1 MDESNDRVSRAI
13 IPPCDAAVVLR
24 APEGES
30 AADPASCARWNEGSL
45 GGCRNVVLHDAT
57 PCDDDDPP
65 VTTSTPRLAVLFGP
79 RRGVTRDVHQRVLVG
94 RGVEAEL
101 QLIDEKVSREHCVFE
116 AQGTGVVVRDLG
128 SRNGTW
134 VNGERIQ
141 APRLLA
147 PNDTVG
153 IGETLVVYSPD
164 VEALLARDGDST
176 LIMSSAAK
184 LGLTTSAAEAPAPD
198 AWAQAGRLML
208 EAALAANRDEA
219 AGKLARAVLAGL
231 SCDEVLLC
239 TRTAEGALRP
249 WVGLPA
255 GVVMSINPALAEL
268 AVKQQRAVSV
278 EEAQA
283 RALRDE
289 LTTRVSSRR
298 AFVLCAPLVSALGT
312 VGVVF
317 AARATPFDS
326 KELALATVLAT
337 AVAPSLRAA
346 PSPEAAARE
355 ELVAQSASMREAVR
369 VARQVA
375 PTTSTVLLTGESGT
389 GKEELATLIHRSSK
403 RAQGPFVALNCGA
416 IPRELAESEL
426 FGHEKGAFTGATQQH
441 AGVFERADGGTL
453 FLDEIGELPLEL
465 QVKLLRV
472 LEEKLVLRVGGRA
485 PSTIDA
491 RIICATNRELEREVT
506 AGKFRADLYWRLN
519 VVRISLEPLR
529 KRVEDLPALATR
541 LLARHS
547 SSLGRRP
554 PGVSAEAMQ
563 ALCVYSWPGNVRQLA
578 NALERALVLKSDDS
592 EVSLS
597 DLPPELLAP
606 GEPRPSPEGR
616 RTLAQLIATLEREQ
630 IVLAMKR
637 ARGVKAQAAEALGIS
652 RPTLDRKLEEYQIDW
667 LSEGRQA

>member
-1 MDESNDRVSRAI
+1 M
-13 IPPCDAAVVLR
+13 
-24 APEGES
+24 
-30 AADPASCARWNEGSL
+30 
-45 GGCRNVVLHDAT
+45 
-57 PCDDDDPP
+57 
-65 VTTSTPRLAVLFGP
+65 LFGP
-79 RRGVTRDVHQRVLVG
+79 RRGVTREVHQRVLVG

-141 APRLLA
+141 GPRVLA

-184 LGLTTSAAEAPAPD
+184 LGLTTSAAETPAAD

-208 EAALAANRDEA
+208 ESALAANREEA

-289 LTTRVSSRR
+289 LTTRVSSKR
-298 AFVLCAPLVSALGT
+298 AFVLCAPLVSSLGT

-317 AARATPFDS
+317 AARGTPFDS

-346 PSPEAAARE
+346 PSSAGPVRE

-369 VARQVA
+369 IARQVA

-485 PSTIDA
+485 PSTVDA
-491 RIICATNRELEREVT
+491 RIVCATNRDLEREVT

-554 PGVSAEAMQ
+554 PGVSAEALQ
-563 ALCVYSWPGNVRQLA
+563 ALCAYSWPGNVRQLA

-592 EVSLS
+592 EVTLA

-606 GEPRPSPEGR
+606 GESRASPEGK
-616 RTLAQLIATLEREQ
+616 RTLGELIATLEREQ

-652 RPTLDRKLEEYQIDW
+652 RPTLDRKLEEYKIDW
-667 LSEGRQA
+667 LSS